1 MPKTFITRNCIEWNK
16 SEEFLMLKVT
26 CKYSKT
32 MRNCSFSYKS
42 INKFQTWLVLLTSQ
56 TNLDSNQKIIS
67 QCLSSPHLSFRITS
81 TSWSLLL
88 WLLILSSF
96 PALLTWC
103 PWGYLHPLEN
113 VHPPPYAL
121 SATISI
127 HKVPPSTIFHQSHK
141 IVTGVKILQVPF
153 IQCIGK
159 TWIHIWLWVL
169 PKIKP
174 EENTLKKYPKN
185 EDLSI

>member
-127 HKVPPSTIFHQSHK
+127 HKVPP
-141 IVTGVKILQVPF
+141 VPF
-153 IQCIGK
+153 FINPTK
-159 TWIHIWLWVL
+159 
-169 PKIKP
+169 
-174 EENTLKKYPKN
+174 
-185 EDLSI
+185 